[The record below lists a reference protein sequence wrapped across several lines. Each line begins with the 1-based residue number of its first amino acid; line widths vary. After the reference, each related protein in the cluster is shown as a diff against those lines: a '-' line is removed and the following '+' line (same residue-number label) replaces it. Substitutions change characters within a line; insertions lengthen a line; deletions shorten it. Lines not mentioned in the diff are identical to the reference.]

1 MKPISAPLQNLVLLR
16 NVVYGGFLNSAGIG
30 FTVYIFAILYPGI
43 CATSGMLNELR
54 SGVITMANVG
64 EGSLFIAVPSLL
76 LGMLIFAR
84 HGVFKAIYRAQPFL
98 VFLFIFSSMVLFVSL
113 VGADFLISGS
123 QMIQYA
129 ITIGVFLLSLCFW
142 QAPTRYIDD
151 ALTMAVIAL
160 FISLI
165 SAALIQGF
173 HEYRWV
179 GLIHPN
185 HYARYAYVAL
195 VLHAMLTRRTNLF
208 VFVLCFAAAY
218 MVSARTVMIG
228 MLLFYLG
235 MVCCLNYNAI
245 TSRVRQIAGARIAAA
260 FLIAIPLGGLFA
272 SFFFDSDRVIDKL
285 IRDLAIFVP
294 DRGVSSGFTGRTD
307 SWSTFFNSMDQF
319 VFFGY
324 GFRSSRYGLHAVHS
338 GVLSYFMDFGLIL
351 GGILLTAVIA
361 RSVYLVWF
369 GLKDDKRALAA
380 GMAACTTL
388 VIQCFEPDNF
398 NIGFIGAFFFMLI
411 LSYIGPTKYLPPQR
425 LRRAR
430 PQMSR
435 RIGGESTPLQPG
447 T

>member
-285 IRDLAIFVP
+285 IRDLAIFDP

-411 LSYIGPTKYLPPQR
+411 LSYIGPTKDLPPQR

>member
-43 CATSGMLNELR
+43 RATSGMLNELR

-129 ITIGVFLLSLCFW
+129 ITIGVLLLSLCFW

-285 IRDLAIFVP
+285 IRDLAIFDP

>member
-260 FLIAIPLGGLFA
+260 FLIAIPLGG
-272 SFFFDSDRVIDKL
+272 SSPRFFRQRQSYRQ
-285 IRDLAIFVP
+285 A
-294 DRGVSSGFTGRTD
+294 
-307 SWSTFFNSMDQF
+307 DQRSCN
-319 VFFGY
+319 
-324 GFRSSRYGLHAVHS
+324 FRPG
-338 GVLSYFMDFGLIL
+338 
-351 GGILLTAVIA
+351 
-361 RSVYLVWF
+361 
-369 GLKDDKRALAA
+369 
-380 GMAACTTL
+380 
-388 VIQCFEPDNF
+388 
-398 NIGFIGAFFFMLI
+398 
-411 LSYIGPTKYLPPQR
+411 
-425 LRRAR
+425 
-430 PQMSR
+430 SR
-435 RIGGESTPLQPG
+435 RVVRFHRAYR
-447 T
+447 